1 MMMNDPMRS
10 LYDRA
15 LNTRFTAYLCT
26 DEYRQLDGPL
36 QRGANRL
43 QALADPQRAAL
54 QAYLGTLEEQRTLE
68 LEAMFQTGFSVCQA
82 LAAGD

>member
-1 MMMNDPMRS
+1 MNDLMRS

-26 DEYRQLDGPL
+26 DEYRGLDSPL
-36 QRGANRL
+36 QRSLDNLDR
-43 QALADPQRAAL
+43 ALGGPQRTAL
-54 QAYLGTLEEQRTLE
+54 RVYFEALEQQHALE